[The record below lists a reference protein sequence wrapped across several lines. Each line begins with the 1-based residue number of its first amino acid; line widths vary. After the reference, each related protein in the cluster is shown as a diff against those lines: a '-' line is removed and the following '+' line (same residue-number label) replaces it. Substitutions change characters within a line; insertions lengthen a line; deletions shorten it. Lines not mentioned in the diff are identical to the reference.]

1 MKKLLFYGQIWLLT
15 HQGMTEVFP
24 FYFNQLSLKNTV
36 NSISFLIKLKDR
48 VVGNRVI
55 FAYLI
60 YFLFARIDA
69 NKDYTF
75 IPKISKI
82 IWMQPNK
89 ANMNEM
95 DCDGWNELDGLWTEG
110 NNNET
115 WTMKYGLKEMRWNM
129 NNEVDNVTPTIKESK
144 TPARRYSATTRSH
157 KH

>member
-1 MKKLLFYGQIWLLT
+1 MKMNKLLFYGQIWLLT

-36 NSISFLIKLKDR
+36 NSKEWVFLFELKDR

-82 IWMQPNK
+82 RCHGLLIDGVMQ
-89 ANMNEM
+89 
-95 DCDGWNELDGLWTEG
+95 
-110 NNNET
+110 
-115 WTMKYGLKEMRWNM
+115 
-129 NNEVDNVTPTIKESK
+129 VITIKPGKLLRINSNK
-144 TPARRYSATTRSH
+144 ILIKFRRHQVDWTGG
-157 KH
+157 